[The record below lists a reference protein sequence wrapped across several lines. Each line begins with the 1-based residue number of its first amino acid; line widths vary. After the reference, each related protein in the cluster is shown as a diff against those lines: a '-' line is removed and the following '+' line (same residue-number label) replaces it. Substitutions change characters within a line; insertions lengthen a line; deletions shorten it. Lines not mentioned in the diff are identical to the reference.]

1 MWKLLSNST
10 KSLPAAGPSMN
21 LEIVPK
27 NLVFPMSV
35 FLFLLIHFSH
45 NSNKKSFQKKC
56 EPMGTPINWWNTLF
70 TNLKKQLPSR
80 NFTLCLRTAFVNTTQ
95 DSLSYVVHLA
105 PYLSPVVKLPL
116 IALKQNSVSS
126 RNTLDNSLWGIFM
139 YKVEISKDKIEATVV
154 LLFIL
159 SIPFMTDLLL
169 KTLEGVDRWKT
180 SRLVVAAFSLVESYL
195 KDRSYRFRKW
205 F

>member
-1 MWKLLSNST
+1 
-10 KSLPAAGPSMN
+10 
-21 LEIVPK
+21 
-27 NLVFPMSV
+27 
-35 FLFLLIHFSH
+35 
-45 NSNKKSFQKKC
+45 
-56 EPMGTPINWWNTLF
+56 
-70 TNLKKQLPSR
+70 
-80 NFTLCLRTAFVNTTQ
+80 
-95 DSLSYVVHLA
+95 
-105 PYLSPVVKLPL
+105 
-116 IALKQNSVSS
+116 
-126 RNTLDNSLWGIFM
+126 M